1 MPPSVLFDIR
11 ARKRMSDCVAGLH
24 KAEQWEVYRIL
35 HAGGLNH
42 TRNKYGLFF
51 DVTNAPDDVL
61 SRVQSFLD
69 FVHDSR
75 AYLNRAEDVLHGEG
89 APTKADGNYPDR
101 GDAPVL
107 VPPRGDPT
115 STSAQA
121 PEADFASRAPTATLD
136 DGSSDRAK
144 KAAAGADAPEVS
156 SLTREQA
163 KQVQLFVQSMVKLRD
178 ENPSAKRRE
187 TSRFQAYRKKYSRP
201 ITQKTSPALACSQLR
216 PEAFTDDEGDD

>member
-1 MPPSVLFDIR
+1 
-11 ARKRMSDCVAGLH
+11 MSDCVAGLH

-51 DVTNAPDDVL
+51 DVTSAPDDVL

-75 AYLNRAEDVLHGEG
+75 AYLNKAEDVLHGEAAQKGRADYTERVG
-89 APTKADGNYPDR
+89 APEPETPLGGALTSGAELASSASDCS
-101 GDAPVL
+101 DA
-107 VPPRGDPT
+107 R
-115 STSAQA
+115 
-121 PEADFASRAPTATLD
+121 E
-136 DGSSDRAK
+136 SDRQ
-144 KAAAGADAPEVS
+144 KASGGCTVAPEVS

-163 KQVQLFVQSMVKLRD
+163 KSVQLFVQSMVKLRD

-201 ITQKTSPALACSQLR
+201 ISQKTTPALACSQLR
-216 PEAFTDDEGDD
+216 PEAFSDDEGDA